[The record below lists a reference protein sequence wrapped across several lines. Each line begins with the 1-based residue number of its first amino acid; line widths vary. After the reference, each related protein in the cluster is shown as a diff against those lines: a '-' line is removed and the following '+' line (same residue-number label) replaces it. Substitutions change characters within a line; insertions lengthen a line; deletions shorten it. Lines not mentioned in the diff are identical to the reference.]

1 MRRGE
6 RRGTDDRAGGA
17 AADRRGGRAAAD
29 RWGGRAV
36 ADRREV
42 ERRRG
47 GCTGRRPEGGGV
59 AAEGGWWSSEV
70 EAQGGRR
77 RRRCVVSSRRGP
89 RDADGEAAPDLSRWG
104 GKAPGKIGGSGFL
117 TLERGL
123 PNGDAVW
130 PGSQF
135 HVGVCPGEKA
145 RIPAGFWAPK
155 LGHRQ
160 S

>member
-1 MRRGE
+1 MRRGG
-6 RRGTDDRAGGA
+6 RRGRDGLAGGA

-29 RWGGRAV
+29 RRGGRVAADRRGGRA
-36 ADRREV
+36 
-42 ERRRG
+42 
-47 GCTGRRPEGGGV
+47 
-59 AAEGGWWSSEV
+59 AEGRLHRAEGWRPR
-70 EAQGGRR
+70 ADGGARR
-77 RRRCVVSSRRGP
+77 RRRRVDAGGGAVLFPSRRGP